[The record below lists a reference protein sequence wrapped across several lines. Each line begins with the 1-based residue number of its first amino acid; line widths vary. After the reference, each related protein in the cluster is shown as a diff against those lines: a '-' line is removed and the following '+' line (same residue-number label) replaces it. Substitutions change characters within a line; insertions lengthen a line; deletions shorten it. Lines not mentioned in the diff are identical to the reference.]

1 MSLTS
6 LLVNRAAIVG
16 SYRKLIGALRR
27 FGASRAGNTA
37 VIFGLSAFAI
47 FGAIGGAI
55 DFSRV
60 DSARKHLQD
69 AADAALLRSMSLSY
83 ATADDTRKIAADK
96 AFSDNFSDK
105 SVYAIN
111 KALLKS
117 TTGNTVDQTYT
128 VSAKVTSYFA
138 GFIGID
144 NFDVKVVAKAQS
156 QMQKSEIALVLDTT
170 GSMAK
175 NNKMVNLKSSID
187 SVLSSLLVDGKNVS
201 GTKVAIVPFH
211 HQVRLAPS
219 TTYTYINYGTQS
231 VGEGCKSGTNGNL
244 CNAVRDTYGKVCKA
258 SANVEECKK
267 TVKAY
272 YQTYKLTVGGV
283 ERTYY
288 NTYMVAEYAGIAYSF
303 AETTYTITVT
313 KTVTPTTTVNPETGT
328 TSTSS
333 STQTTTTQYFE
344 GSSGGT
350 VTHGDYQSAQNKK
363 NTCYSGTTGCFVDLP
378 SGTITYS
385 ASYGNGYGA
394 STALSRSVNSIF
406 SGQGTRWENIPAMSE
421 NRAGWPGCVID
432 RKAPYDTQADA
443 PNPANVDTLYIARSC
458 ADNSLKAVQ
467 GLSDNIA
474 TARTFVSSLTS
485 GGDGTRTNVTIGV
498 QWGMEVLSPS
508 EPFTGGVA
516 FNDET
521 TRKYMIV
528 VTDGENNGSAASN
541 NTATIDARTAL
552 ACTNAKAKGITVF
565 VIKVIEGNSDM
576 LRTCATRP
584 DYFYDL
590 TSAAQINT
598 ALSAVFEAIK
608 KTRLTE

>member
-1 MSLTS
+1 MNLIS
-6 LLVNRAAIVG
+6 LLVSRAAIVG
-16 SYRKLIGALRR
+16 SCRKLIGALRH
-27 FGASRAGNTA
+27 FVASRGGNTA
-37 VIFGLSAFAI
+37 VIFGLSAFVI
-47 FGAIGGAI
+47 FGAVGGAI

-69 AADAALLRSMSLSY
+69 AADAALLRAMSLSY
-83 ATADDTRKIAADK
+83 ATPDDTRKIAADK
-96 AFSDNFSDK
+96 AFADNFHDD
-105 SVYAIN
+105 SVYAID
-111 KALLKS
+111 KALLKN
-117 TTGNTVDQTYT
+117 TTGNTMDQTYT

-138 GFIGID
+138 GFIGMD
-144 NFDVKVVAKAQS
+144 HFNVRVVAKAQS

-170 GSMAK
+170 GSMASA
-175 NNKMVNLKSSID
+175 NKMTNLKT
-187 SVLSSLLVDGKNVS
+187 SVDNVLASMLTGGKNVS

-211 HQVRLAPS
+211 SQVRLTPS
-219 TTYTYINYGTQS
+219 TTYDYVNYGTQS
-231 VGEGCKSGTNGNL
+231 VSETCKSGTNGHL

-258 SANVEECKK
+258 SSNVEECKK

-272 YQTYKLTVGGV
+272 YQTYKKTVNGV

-288 NTYMVAEYAGIAYSF
+288 NTYMVAEYGGVATRFG
-303 AETTYTITVT
+303 ETTYTITTT
-313 KTVTPTTTVNPETGT
+313 KSVTPTTTVNPETGAV
-328 TSTSS
+328 STSG

-350 VTHGDYQSAQNKK
+350 ITHGDYQSAHTIK
-363 NTCYSGTTGCFVDLP
+363 NTCYSGNTGCFVDLP

-394 STALSRSVNSIF
+394 SNAVSRSVNSIF
-406 SGQGTRWENIPAMSE
+406 SGQGTRWENIPAKTE

-443 PNPANVDTLYIARSC
+443 PTAAIPDSLYIARGCS
-458 ADNSLKAVQ
+458 DNSLKAVQ

-474 TARTFVSSLTS
+474 TARTFVSSLTP
-485 GGDGTRTNVTIGV
+485 GGNNTRTNITIGV
-498 QWGMEVLSPS
+498 QWGMEVLSPTQ
-508 EPFTGGVA
+508 PFTGGVP

-528 VTDGENNGSAASN
+528 VTDGENNGSATSN

-552 ACTNAKAKGITVF
+552 ACTNAKKLGITVF

-576 LRTCATRP
+576 LRACATRP

-590 TSAAQINT
+590 TSASQINT